1 MKLLVFEWGA
11 YTQPDINSCFDKY
24 HINYKTVSYHFD
36 NKNED
41 TFFTHRFSKFL
52 TAEKYDAIF
61 SVNYFPLVAQ
71 ACFDHNIKY
80 LSWSY
85 DNPLNVQE
93 IEATL
98 GLPTNYVFLFDK
110 IQVKTYRSNGFQ
122 NVFHLPLAINPERLD
137 KIKLTKNDLS
147 HYRSEI
153 SFVGKLYQSPLG
165 EYMSAMDEYCKGFLD
180 SVCNVQ
186 FKLYGC
192 YLIDEVLSDEFLER
206 INTHY
211 RTLNPNTAFQLS
223 REALSYACAAQITRK
238 ERLLLLSL
246 LSSHHKVKLYSL
258 EQNQLLKNVQY
269 MGNCNYLNEMPKVF
283 KASDINLNITLKIS
297 QTGMPLRVLDILGC
311 GGFLLSNFQ
320 EELAEYFENE
330 KEIILYE
337 SIEDAYAKA
346 SFYLKHPEQRK
357 VIAMNGHQKVK
368 DQFPYK
374 RQLATLFKKAGL
386 DI

>member
-1 MKLLVFEWGA
+1 MKLLIFEWGA
-11 YTQPDINSCFDKY
+11 YTQPDLNSCFANN
-24 HINYKTVSYHFD
+24 HLNYKTVSYHFN

-41 TFFTHRFSKFL
+41 SFFTHRFSKFL
-52 TAEKYDAIF
+52 TEVKYDAVF

-71 ACFDHNIKY
+71 ACFEHNIKY

-85 DNPLNVQE
+85 DNPLNVQN
-93 IEATL
+93 IEDTL

-110 IQVKTYRSNGFQ
+110 TQVKNYRSKGFE
-122 NVFHLPLAINPERLD
+122 NIFHLPLAVNTERLD
-137 KIKLTKNDLS
+137 KIKLTRNDLAF
-147 HYRSEI
+147 YQSEI
-153 SFVGKLYQSPLG
+153 SFVGKLYQSPLH
-165 EYMSAMDEYCKGFLD
+165 EYMSAMDEYCKGYLD
-180 SVCNVQ
+180 SVCNIQ

-192 YLIDEVLSDEFLER
+192 YLVDEMLNDEILGR
-206 INTHY
+206 INAHY
-211 RTLNPNTAFQLS
+211 RTLNPDTTFQLS

-246 LSSHHKVKLYSL
+246 LSSHHQVKLYSL
-258 EQNQLLKNVQY
+258 EQNELLKDVQY
-269 MGNCNYLNEMPKVF
+269 MGNCGYLNEMPKVF
-283 KASDINLNITLKIS
+283 KASDVNLNITLKIS

-320 EELAEYFENE
+320 EELAENFENE

-346 SFYLKHPEQRK
+346 DFFLKHPEQRK
-357 VIAMNGHQKVK
+357 TIAINGCQKARE
-368 DQFPYK
+368 QFHYK
-374 RQLATLFKKAGL
+374 KQLATLFKTAGL